1 LETELLDKLIENIGT
16 LASVYY
22 QVPEKFVKKMRDMQN
37 LRELEE
43 KEFVVAGED
52 EFFTKN
58 VEKEVEIDKDDPD
71 ALRPTQSIYLDD
83 DNDQPPPNPMMNSTS
98 TNLSNQANLINLA
111 SDDLLG
117 GDTYTST
124 APMISSTPVKTNI
137 VIPPSS
143 VLNESVFGMNNAAN
157 GLSIDAAFQRDGNSM
172 FLEITIQN

>member
-1 LETELLDKLIENIGT
+1 
-16 LASVYY
+16 
-22 QVPEKFVKKMRDMQN
+22 MRDMQN

-58 VEKEVEIDKDDPD
+58 VEKEVQIDKDDPD
-71 ALRPTQSIYLDD
+71 ALRPTQSIYQDD
-83 DNDQPPPNPMMNSTS
+83 DIDQPPPVNPMMNSVS

-117 GDTYTST
+117 GDTFTST

-157 GLSIDAAFQRDGNSM
+157 GLSIDAAFQRDGTSM
-172 FLEITIQN
+172 YLELTIQN